1 MNNEIAAPDCS
12 LCGCAHAQLEGRLA
26 SIKYLDVT
34 WCHDSGSCPTVSLL
48 SAPDLAGSPLAQ
60 LATAGLDVLHDEGMA
75 YARRLAAAGVAVGHH
90 NFEQEP
96 HGFLSLG
103 ALSLT
108 ADGARQQLIK
118 ELAG

>member
-1 MNNEIAAPDCS
+1 MVAAPPS
-12 LCGCAHAQLEGRLA
+12 LCYQRPTSLA
-26 SIKYLDVT
+26 R
-34 WCHDSGSCPTVSLL
+34 
-48 SAPDLAGSPLAQ
+48 LAQ
-60 LATAGLDVLHDEGMA
+60 LATAGLDVLRDEGMA